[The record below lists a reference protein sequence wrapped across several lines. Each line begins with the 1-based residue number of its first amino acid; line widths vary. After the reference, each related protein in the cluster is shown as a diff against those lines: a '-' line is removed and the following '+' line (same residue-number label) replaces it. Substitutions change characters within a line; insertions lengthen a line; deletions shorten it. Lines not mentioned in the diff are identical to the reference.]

1 MKKTKIFTVL
11 FVAFLLV
18 LSACTLKRETAQ
30 TEKIDFLLDWTPNT
44 NHTGLYLAQEKG
56 YFAQEGLEVQFL
68 LPNEESATDLIL
80 LGKAPVGISFQD
92 SLTYKLAKDAP
103 LTAVATLLQENTS
116 GILSLKKSNIL
127 SPKDLENKSYGT
139 FGDPMEKAFLKSL
152 MQKEG
157 ADVEKLQFVPHSD
170 AHALFSLQAGLFES
184 VWVYYGWDAL
194 LAEQEKLEYHFF
206 YLKDFAPELNY
217 YTPVLLANNHF
228 LKEKPETMKK
238 LLRAIKKAYL
248 YAAEHPEEAVD
259 ILLKHA
265 PELQEK
271 KDFLLASQKYLARF
285 YLNEK
290 KQWGVFDE
298 TRWQNFLDWSYEA
311 GLIEKAIERGKGFS
325 NAYLE

>member
-1 MKKTKIFTVL
+1 MKKLWIFVL
-11 FVAFLLV
+11 LLA
-18 LSACTLKRETAQ
+18 LFALPACTLKGETTQ
-30 TEKIDFLLDWTPNT
+30 VEKIDFLLDWTPNT

-103 LTAVATLLQENTS
+103 LTAVAALLQENTS

-152 MQKEG
+152 MQKEE
-157 ADVEKLQFVPHSD
+157 ADVEKLRFVPHSD
-170 AHALFSLQAGLFES
+170 AHALFSLQEGLFES

-194 LAEQEKLEYHFF
+194 LAEQEQVEHHFF
-206 YLKDFAPELNY
+206 YLKDFASELNY
-217 YTPVLLANNHF
+217 YTPVILANNTF
-228 LKEKPETMKK
+228 LQENPETMKK

-248 YAAEHPEEAVD
+248 YASEHPEEAVE

-271 KDFLLASQKYLARF
+271 KEFLLASQKYLARF
-285 YLNEK
+285 YLNEE

-298 TRWQNFLDWSYEA
+298 KRWQNFSDWSYEA
-311 GLIEKAIERGKGFS
+311 GLIEMPIEQGRGFS